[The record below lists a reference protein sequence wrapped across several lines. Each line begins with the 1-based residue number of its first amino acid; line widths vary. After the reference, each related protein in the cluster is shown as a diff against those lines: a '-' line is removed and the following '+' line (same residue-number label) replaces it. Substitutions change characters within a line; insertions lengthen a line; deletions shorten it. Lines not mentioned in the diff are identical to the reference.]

1 MPLSRYLTILLLPL
15 LCACAALQK
24 PRLDYTPGAVVETL
38 SSAVALSVHATDH
51 AMAGNGYLVYR
62 RPDQVRLV
70 VLSPFGTTLF
80 ELFAL
85 GERIVLVYP
94 SQATAYSGRFD
105 ELPDR
110 GGAQGW
116 RLLRWVLEI
125 DPPAAERTS
134 ATVERMG
141 RQGFIEKVQF
151 ENGLVTAK
159 SAPGGEQVFY
169 TDYALVS
176 GVPLA
181 GGIELRDGRDGRI
194 LLRFDEPE
202 VNTPLDDGAFTPRLD
217 GMTILPLSA
226 IQGL

>member
-1 MPLSRYLTILLLPL
+1 MTLPKYLTLLLLPL
-15 LCACAALQK
+15 LCSCAALQK
-24 PRLDYTPGAVVETL
+24 PRLDYTPGAVVETI
-38 SSAVALSVHATDH
+38 SSAVSLSFHAADH
-51 AMAGNGYLVYR
+51 SMAGNGYLVYR

-94 SQATAYSGRFD
+94 SQAIAYGGRLD
-105 ELPDR
+105 DLPER
-110 GGAQGW
+110 GGLQGW
-116 RLLRWVLEI
+116 RLLRWVLDV
-125 DPPAAERTS
+125 DPPGAERMNG
-134 ATVERMG
+134 TVERMG
-141 RQGFIEKVQF
+141 RQGFIEKVTF

-169 TDYALVS
+169 SKYALVN

-181 GGIELRDGRDGRI
+181 GGIELRGGRDERM

-202 VNTPLDDGAFTPRLD
+202 VNTPLDDGAFAPRLE
-217 GMTILPLSA
+217 GMTLLPLSA